1 MKPVEVQPVML
12 MYAFRYALG
21 RQTYAVGNVADTLIA
36 NVDALRP
43 DWREQIVRDIGEA
56 IEEGR
61 AGHAIDVERWTQV
74 AEVMATAP

>member
-1 MKPVEVQPVML
+1 MRPVEVQPVML

-56 IEEGR
+56 IEDGR

-74 AEVMATAP
+74 AEVMART